1 MVGEIEKYGVEVVA
15 LQETR
20 WAGEVK
26 DIKFINERLGLLV
39 VQGRWYKIAIINVH
53 APKED
58 KDDEIK
64 DGFYEEL
71 EHLVDQLPNDYM
83 KIVVGDFNA
92 KIGKE
97 DIFRP
102 TIGLESLH
110 EESNDNGVR

>member
-1 MVGEIEKYGVEVVA
+1 ME
-15 LQETR
+15 
-20 WAGEVK
+20 
-26 DIKFINERLGLLV
+26 
-39 VQGRWYKIAIINVH
+39 GRRSIVLASVSWINVH
-53 APKED
+53 APTED
-58 KDDEIK
+58 KDGEIK

-110 EESNDNGVR
+110 EESNDNGG